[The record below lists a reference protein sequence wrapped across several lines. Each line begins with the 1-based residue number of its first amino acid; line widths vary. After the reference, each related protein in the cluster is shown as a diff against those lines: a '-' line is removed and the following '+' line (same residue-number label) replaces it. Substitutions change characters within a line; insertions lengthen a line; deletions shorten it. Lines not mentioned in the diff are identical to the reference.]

1 MHTRPRYRLLCV
13 QAGEREHFMPV
24 VLRPAVTERIR
35 VLSPNQGAQV
45 GLCALVKCQPV
56 TVKACTDGAR

>member
-1 MHTRPRYRLLCV
+1 
-13 QAGEREHFMPV
+13 MPV

-45 GLCALVKCQPV
+45 GLCALVNGQPV
-56 TVKACTDGAR
+56 TAKACTDGAR